1 MMFVNIRE
9 VRDNLADYLNV
20 AQKERVILMRYGKP
34 VAILEGCEASQNE
47 HLVAMAAMLK
57 PMRDSTPRTRKRKI
71 RRNKITKPKI
81 V

>member
-1 MMFVNIRE
+1 MMFVNVRE

-34 VAILEGCEASQNE
+34 VAILEGCEASQYV

-57 PMRDSTPRTRKRKI
+57 PMVSHSSRKRKI
-71 RRNKITKPKI
+71 RNKIVKPKI